1 MGLKLFINSILTHAE
16 AIPVSGGTFHVDIW
30 NNQVQFMRDQ
40 TIEAI
45 PLPAL
50 FVEVLFSDG
59 GHDAERMT
67 ARQVQVRLH
76 IVMEKMNVEGY
87 FGRNTDIY
95 DYRDLVLQ
103 YFSKWHASTAGYPY
117 DFTPFQYTGEQPQY
131 DHDNLYEYVLEF
143 STNFSQILGN
153 YQDTQLARGQI
164 NDIKINKQ
172 P

>member
-1 MGLKLFINSILTHAE
+1 MGLKAFVNNILTHAE

-30 NNQVQFMRDQ
+30 NNQVQFMRDR

-50 FVEVLFSDG
+50 FVEVLFTNG

-67 ARQVQVRLH
+67 TRDVQVRLH
-76 IVMEKMNVEGY
+76 IVMEKLNTEGT
-87 FGRNTDIY
+87 FARNTVIY

-103 YFSKWHASTAGYPY
+103 YFSKWHVSTGNNPY
-117 DFTPFQYTGEQPQY
+117 EFTPFQYTGEEPQY

-143 STNFSQILGN
+143 STTFSQVLGN
-153 YQDTQLARGQI
+153 YQDINLTQGTI
-164 NDIKINKQ
+164 TSIIINKQ